1 MLDRKAGIVAE
12 LLLKIVDQYL
22 VYFDRMDMTSFCDE
36 IFRQGAFSRTDF
48 HHRSFRETASRS
60 RYAFEYGSAGEK
72 VLTEAPAQPFTSI
85 RLLWKEIR
93 TFAFTG
99 CPKLR
104 TGVNCVNN
112 R

>member
-1 MLDRKAGIVAE
+1 MLHRKPGILPE
-12 LLLKIVDQYL
+12 LLLKIMDQHL
-22 VYFDRMDMTSFCDE
+22 IHLNCMNMGSFRDKVLG
-36 IFRQGAFSRTDF
+36 QSAFSRTDF
-48 HHRSFRETASRS
+48 HHRSFREPASCG
-60 RYAFEYGSAGEK
+60 RYTFKYGSAGEK
-72 VLTEAPAQPFTSI
+72 VLTEAPAQPFTSM

-104 TGVNCVNN
+104 TGVNCVNS